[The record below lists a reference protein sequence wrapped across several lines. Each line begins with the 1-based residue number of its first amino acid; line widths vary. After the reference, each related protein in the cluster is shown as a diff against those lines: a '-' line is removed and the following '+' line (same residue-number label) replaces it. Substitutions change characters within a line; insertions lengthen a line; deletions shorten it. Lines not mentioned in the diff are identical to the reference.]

1 MTRQR
6 ERVPLTV
13 GILVGGQS
21 WRSRDKWVGNGTATY
36 KMRSVSAGRE
46 CGMFLKNIPM
56 LSVLALPVCLAA
68 PPVAPLDMLEKKTD
82 ELLRDFDQP
91 NTPGA
96 SVAVIRDGRIVF
108 KKGYGLANLPEKTP
122 ADDHTNY
129 RLASVTKQFTA
140 MAIMILKERGRLAYD
155 DPVKKFFPDFPKVGE
170 RITVRHLLTHT
181 SGVIDYEDLMPSDL
195 TVPLKD
201 RDVLEL
207 VQAQQGVYF
216 TPGTEHRYSNTGY
229 ALLALIVER
238 VSGQDF
244 ATFLSENIFKPLGMD
259 GTVAYEKGVSTVSR
273 RAYGY
278 KQTET
283 GFVDADQSLTS
294 AVLGDGGIYTS
305 VMDYYRWDQALYGT
319 KLVSRKTLEEAFTP
333 ARLADGTTVP
343 YGFGWRLDERGGTR
357 VVHHNGRTTGFNTAV
372 RRAPDRRL
380 TVIVLANR
388 TGEGAEH
395 IADALLDWLLS
406 HPDGPETSSVMER
419 EGGTQPPRNPTS
431 RAAGASR
438 RSAPD
443 S

>member
-1 MTRQR
+1 
-6 ERVPLTV
+6 
-13 GILVGGQS
+13 
-21 WRSRDKWVGNGTATY
+21 
-36 KMRSVSAGRE
+36 
-46 CGMFLKNIPM
+46 MFLKSILA
-56 LSVLALPVCLAA
+56 LSVFTVPVCLAV
-68 PPVAPLDMLEKKTD
+68 PPGPRLDALEKKVD

-91 NTPGA
+91 DAPGA
-96 SVAVIRDGRIVF
+96 SVGIIRDGQVVF

-122 ADDHTNY
+122 ADEYTNY

-140 MAIMILKERGRLAYD
+140 MAIMILKERGRLAYG
-155 DPVKKFFPDFPKVGE
+155 DPITRFFPDFPKVGE

-181 SGVIDYEDLMPSDL
+181 SGVVDYEDLIPSDR

-207 VQAQQGVYF
+207 VQAQHGVYF
-216 TPGTEHRYSNTGY
+216 TPGTEYRYSNTGY

-244 ATFLSENIFKPLGMD
+244 AIFLDENIFKPLGMN

-278 KQTET
+278 KQTGS

-319 KLVSRKTLEEAFTP
+319 KLVSRKTLDEAFMPT
-333 ARLADGTTVP
+333 RLADGTTIP
-343 YGFGWRLDERGGTR
+343 YGFGWRLDERRGTR
-357 VVHHNGRTTGFNTAV
+357 VVYHNGETTGFNTAV

-388 TGEGAEH
+388 TGEEAAH

-406 HPDGPETSSVMER
+406 HPAGPETPSTR
-419 EGGTQPPRNPTS
+419 
-431 RAAGASR
+431 
-438 RSAPD
+438 D
-443 S
+443 K